1 MRKFFEGLA
10 GRAEWPRWPANP
22 NNVTNKECG
31 CVVMQEAFG
40 PRYYWYGPM
49 RWWMDS
55 FTGSGVEKP
64 EPVSR
69 IHWPLAFMFAVDKDT
84 VLRHSRSYYAAM
96 HRLAHQGIN
105 LLHDIK
111 VGPGSLGDGFEMVYS
126 PDTLG
131 HALERLP
138 FLVLADRSADAP
150 KPYALCRPRCSS
162 EAGRVVS
169 PQQLTSIERKLN
181 ALNRRKI
188 FPANP
193 PVPNKEENLVLI
205 RATNATRPSTWSS
218 QPGIFSSDASAR
230 ILRYY
235 HNHRKVSAR
244 DVVGSGRGNSGSRV

>member
-111 VGPGSLGDGFEMVYS
+111 VGPGSLGDGFEMVYN

-162 EAGRVVS
+162 AAPMCSEEPPGSSGTEIRLGIVLLSRLLNFVMAPPDLPTCKFMFGR
-169 PQQLTSIERKLN
+169 
-181 ALNRRKI
+181 
-188 FPANP
+188 
-193 PVPNKEENLVLI
+193 LI
-205 RATNATRPSTWSS
+205 
-218 QPGIFSSDASAR
+218 
-230 ILRYY
+230 
-235 HNHRKVSAR
+235 
-244 DVVGSGRGNSGSRV
+244 